1 MKCEQNT
8 LFHFHFL
15 LEKDNTRDP
24 NEMHFHEASNFS
36 TAAYLIF
43 KRSVESCPLTVTR
56 FVGLMKLKLAISGL
70 SDSCFHLWIELPHLT
85 IENTQWD
92 KNDSHTPSTRFRW
105 WEGAVN
111 YSSFCLLIAM
121 YQHCRTTSIDSI
133 FIAAKPAI
141 YLTLPGW
148 MAPVVS
154 LWDFHFFLLLR
165 WASYLQDFLTAYSI
179 SFPKPVVC
187 HPDAVT
193 DVLQPWG
200 QPVTKG
206 GWANTVAVCVPYY
219 SQDQERKMKLM
230 LCSEPA
236 NMRLTCTMCPLLQP
250 WAGAGEAQ
258 LSQAVSI
265 YPSIPKENVALN
277 S

>member
-1 MKCEQNT
+1 
-8 LFHFHFL
+8 
-15 LEKDNTRDP
+15 
-24 NEMHFHEASNFS
+24 
-36 TAAYLIF
+36 
-43 KRSVESCPLTVTR
+43 
-56 FVGLMKLKLAISGL
+56 
-70 SDSCFHLWIELPHLT
+70 
-85 IENTQWD
+85 
-92 KNDSHTPSTRFRW
+92 
-105 WEGAVN
+105 
-111 YSSFCLLIAM
+111 
-121 YQHCRTTSIDSI
+121 
-133 FIAAKPAI
+133 
-141 YLTLPGW
+141 

-154 LWDFHFFLLLR
+154 LWDFHFFLLLT

-219 SQDQERKMKLM
+219 SQDQERKMKPM
-230 LCSEPA
+230 LCSEPG
-236 NMRLTCTMCPLLQP
+236 NMRLTCTICPLLQP

-265 YPSIPKENVALN
+265 YPQRERSPEFLRCPSQIQRHGWPVLILLITWFLKNKEEQLLVVRSSLWLMQ
-277 S
+277 SFR